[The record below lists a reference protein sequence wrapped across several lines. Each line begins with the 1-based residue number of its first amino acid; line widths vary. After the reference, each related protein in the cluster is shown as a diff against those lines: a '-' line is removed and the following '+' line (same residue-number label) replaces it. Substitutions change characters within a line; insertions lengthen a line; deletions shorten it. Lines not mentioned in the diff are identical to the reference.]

1 MTLLQ
6 NNFTNNQ
13 NVQTITQTL
22 KNTFHHLKYGPDFK
36 KYDNTMQY
44 PLFFRTNNERLN
56 DKPIYIKIKRNFND
70 EYATLTFKML
80 KKLKMVIINMKYIK
94 PIVVRNCYLIS
105 LIV

>member
-70 EYATLTFKML
+70 EYATLTFKIHNDL
-80 KKLKMVIINMKYIK
+80 VKQNFRV
-94 PIVVRNCYLIS
+94 
-105 LIV
+105 